1 MTNVIQFP
9 KKDWIDEA
17 FKKEQKP
24 YKVTHLSTVKESLTP
39 EQREAELIEERH
51 RD

>member
-24 YKVTHLSTVKESLTP
+24 YKVTHLSEKE
-39 EQREAELIEERH
+39 AKLIEQLH
-51 RD
+51 RS